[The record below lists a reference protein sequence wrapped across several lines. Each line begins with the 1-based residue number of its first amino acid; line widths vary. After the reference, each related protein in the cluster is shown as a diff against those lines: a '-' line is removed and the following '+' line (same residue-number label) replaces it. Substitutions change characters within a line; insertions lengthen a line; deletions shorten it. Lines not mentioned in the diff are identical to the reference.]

1 MSVCGECLMCMCW
14 EKELHVC
21 VLGERGGGGGGGGDI
36 ESTDNYIGGW
46 NPPSPQVDT
55 HTLFRYTCAIL
66 GLSFMRVTA
75 VILPDITCKYVPKK
89 ILAWVAVFSYKVT
102 GWESEA

>member
-1 MSVCGECLMCMCW
+1 MSVCVECLMCMCW

-21 VLGERGGGGGGGGDI
+21 VLGERGDI

-46 NPPSPQVDT
+46 NPQPPQVDT
-55 HTLFRYTCAIL
+55 HTLFRYTYAIL
-66 GLSFMRVTA
+66 CWSLMR